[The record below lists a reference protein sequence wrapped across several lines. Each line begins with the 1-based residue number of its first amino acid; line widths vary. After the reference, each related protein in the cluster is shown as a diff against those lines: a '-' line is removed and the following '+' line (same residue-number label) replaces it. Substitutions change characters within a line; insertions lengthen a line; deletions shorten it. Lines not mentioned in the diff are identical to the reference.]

1 MRSNDFFQRIN
12 CTMKNS
18 FGKIKR
24 IFILIYRNHRCH
36 ISWNILYTVSLLY
49 GLFNFLPQSSLA
61 TGKSSV
67 SREIF
72 RIPRGNLFL
81 SFDQQ
86 REAFLPTM
94 DTRVCSDGLVYV
106 RLTGPYESL
115 GESQRS
121 FCWLRSSLL
130 FSWRTARKP
139 DRCFFFSFF
148 FGSAISPTRL
158 SNTNHSIGRAWHRTF
173 PPRLFDPSDPVSS
186 LHVWHPLYAWSVCP
200 AFVRRTRESKGKR
213 FRGFRTTSLIYSN
226 KLARNLE
233 KEQERYLRDLGKD
246 RIISTSNNNL
256 GLTVESN
263 KLNWLIDFFINKF
276 NYDKYADIFGKIN

>member
-36 ISWNILYTVSLLY
+36 ISWNILYTVSFLY

-139 DRCFFFSFF
+139 DRCFFFFF
-148 FGSAISPTRL
+148 FFRIRNFSYSTFKHESFHWTSVASNISSSTLWSLGPGFFVTCMASFIRLIRVPGVRAAHTR
-158 SNTNHSIGRAWHRTF
+158 IERKTF
-173 PPRLFDPSDPVSS
+173 S
-186 LHVWHPLYAWSVCP
+186 W
-200 AFVRRTRESKGKR
+200 
-213 FRGFRTTSLIYSN
+213 I
-226 KLARNLE
+226 
-233 KEQERYLRDLGKD
+233 
-246 RIISTSNNNL
+246 SNNVAYL
-256 GLTVESN
+256 LEQTGS
-263 KLNWLIDFFINKF
+263 
-276 NYDKYADIFGKIN
+276 

>member
-24 IFILIYRNHRCH
+24 ILILIYRNHRCH

-139 DRCFFFSFF
+139 DRCFFFFLFF
-148 FGSAISPTRL
+148 SDPQFLLLDFQTRIIPL
-158 SNTNHSIGRAWHRTF
+158 DERGIEHFLLDSLIPRTRF
-173 PPRLFDPSDPVSS
+173 LRYMYGILYTLDPCARRSCGAHENRKENVFVDFEQRRLFT
-186 LHVWHPLYAWSVCP
+186 
-200 AFVRRTRESKGKR
+200 RT
-213 FRGFRTTSLIYSN
+213 
-226 KLARNLE
+226 
-233 KEQERYLRDLGKD
+233 
-246 RIISTSNNNL
+246 
-256 GLTVESN
+256 
-263 KLNWLIDFFINKF
+263 NWLVISKKNKR
-276 NYDKYADIFGKIN
+276 DIWGISEKIELYLHLIIIWD